1 MLLHVLH
8 LTGKAAAWDKGV
20 CITGTCRQHRILL
33 THTHRNKDDPTNN
46 SSCCVPTPPPP
57 AETTELCFAQI
68 RSAPTP
74 TTSAAQTAG
83 TAQGKPQPIAV
94 CQQQHTAS
102 SETSKLSKNPS
113 PHRIAAHQLTSHG
126 FILFF
131 LSRFP
136 PTFSTRLDGW
146 TPCGSRGKHP
156 FKSETTQE
164 QQLAGRLKS
173 SSNFRHRT
181 IMFRRAEK
189 AVLSAGIRATPP
201 APKAPSKRA
210 GAPST
215 AATPTR
221 AASEGPEH
229 LQPLQDHRG
238 PPTSHLQSAWLCSWL
253 WLAALAFHQ
262 QLLAL
267 CC

>member
-1 MLLHVLH
+1 MIPQ
-8 LTGKAAAWDKGV
+8 T
-20 CITGTCRQHRILL
+20 
-33 THTHRNKDDPTNN
+33 
-46 SSCCVPTPPPP
+46 TPPAVSPHHP
-57 AETTELCFAQI
+57 HQPKR
-68 RSAPTP
+68 RS
-74 TTSAAQTAG
+74 SASLRSDLHPHQPLP
-83 TAQGKPQPIAV
+83 QPKPQGLRRANHSLLLCV
-94 CQQQHTAS
+94 SRQQQHTAS

-173 SSNFRHRT
+173 SSNFRHCT

>member
-1 MLLHVLH
+1 MSAGSSSTLPAPRPLSCLRTLLLI
-8 LTGKAAAWDKGV
+8 ASPP
-20 CITGTCRQHRILL
+20 ISSHRM
-33 THTHRNKDDPTNN
+33 D
-46 SSCCVPTPPPP
+46 SS
-57 AETTELCFAQI
+57 
-68 RSAPTP
+68 
-74 TTSAAQTAG
+74 
-83 TAQGKPQPIAV
+83 
-94 CQQQHTAS
+94 S
-102 SETSKLSKNPS
+102 SSY
-113 PHRIAAHQLTSHG
+113 HG
-126 FILFF
+126 F
-131 LSRFP
+131 P
-136 PTFSTRLDGW
+136 PSFSTRLDGW